1 MTHLLKRFLTLCYVA
16 AFLFILCAPTFSH
29 AAEKEKDLSVQLT
42 GLYAGVGVS
51 VFSGKT
57 NYPAT
62 AYGDGTY
69 FYEEDVAQLER
80 EGSRFTET
88 NPAGSFF
95 VGYNYFWKNI
105 LLGIEGDIT
114 FTDFNRSHSIN
125 NVLYDS
131 YPVPSFSMASK
142 VRANWFAS
150 VAPKIGYR
158 YNNSLFFILGGVA
171 FSHFKY
177 TFSFSDN
184 NGAGH
189 LSSGSK
195 SASST
200 GWVVGAGYE
209 HTIEENWALRFD
221 YRYYRFDEI
230 FNNYKTPLEPDELQ
244 DGFSHSLDFEANMFR
259 VSVIRKF

>member
-1 MTHLLKRFLTLCYVA
+1 MTYLLKRFLKLFFAAVFLLLLCV
-16 AFLFILCAPTFSH
+16 PVVSH
-29 AAEKEKDLSVQLT
+29 ATEAEKDLPVQLP
-42 GLYAGVGVS
+42 GVYAGIGVS
-51 VFSGKT
+51 IFSGQT

-62 AYGDGTY
+62 AYGDNTY
-69 FYEEDVAQLER
+69 FIEEDFVQFER
-80 EGSRFTET
+80 EEYRFTET

-114 FTDFNRSHSIN
+114 FTDFNSSHSIN
-125 NVLYDS
+125 TLYDS
-131 YPVPSFSMASK
+131 VASPFSMTSK

-150 VAPKIGYR
+150 IAPKIGYR
-158 YNNSLFFILGGVA
+158 YNNSLFFILGGAA

-177 TFSFSDN
+177 TFSFRDDYGSE
-184 NGAGH
+184 H
-189 LSSGSK
+189 FSTGSK

-209 HTIEENWALRFD
+209 HTLEDNWALRFD

-230 FNNYKTPLEPDELQ
+230 FTNYKTPLEPNQLH
-244 DGFSHSLDFEANMFR
+244 DGFSHSLNFEANMFR